1 MSAITA
7 VKPSSLEQE
16 FTDDVYIL
24 TSEEERMIEEAER
37 EPCIS
42 AEEAKRRTRE
52 CLSNLAKNFS

>member
-42 AEEAKRRTRE
+42 AEEAE
-52 CLSNLAKNFS
+52 AEIQAWFQSQEQSL